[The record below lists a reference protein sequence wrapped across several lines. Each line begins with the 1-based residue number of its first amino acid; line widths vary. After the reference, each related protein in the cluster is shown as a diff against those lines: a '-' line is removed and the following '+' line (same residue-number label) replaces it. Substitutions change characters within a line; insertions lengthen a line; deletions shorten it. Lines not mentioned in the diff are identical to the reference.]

1 MGNNLSKEIMK
12 LSVVVLA
19 IASALPAIEQD
30 QASSI
35 LSRHARAID
44 KRGFEEVKSG
54 NLERECIEETCDQHE
69 LFEDYDDENAPEIL
83 KYNQCNLFVNE
94 LQKTLENAGQMVTED
109 LKRDTLRV
117 CATKSKEELITQLRD
132 EARAGI
138 QKYWH
143 AFKGKLNNL
152 FN

>member
-1 MGNNLSKEIMK
+1 MK

-30 QASSI
+30 QASSV
-35 LSRHARAID
+35 LSRHARASN

-69 LFEDYDDENAPEIL
+69 LFEVYDDENAPEIL

-94 LQKTLENAGQMVTED
+94 LEKTMENMGQFLADD
-109 LKRDTLRV
+109 LKKDTLRV
-117 CATKSKEELITQLRD
+117 CVTKNKEEVLASLAEEFRGHLSYQL
-132 EARAGI
+132 
-138 QKYWH
+138 
-143 AFKGKLNNL
+143 NL
-152 FN
+152 F